1 MRLGRYSSDVYLIL
15 HFLLGIVSGFYPTLV
30 FGWVILTFFIGVYYA
45 INPNPRFPE
54 YLIAAYLVGLEL
66 LGRMSASGVPHE
78 FIKYAV
84 SVIFI
89 VSLLSRSRN
98 WAGQFIFYFILL
110 LPATL
115 LTDGGSLEETRQLIS
130 ANLSGPLCL
139 TVSVIYFYNRPLN
152 LFELRKIF
160 LSILLPLAAI
170 LGYMVIKT
178 PDLSEIE
185 FGYQSN
191 FATSIYGPNQMSSI
205 LGLGIIVIG
214 VGYFLRL
221 QLFGSIWVTLALVGS
236 LLFRGLLTFSRGG
249 MLTPLVILF
258 LVFVFLI
265 FKVSGFNR
273 YTIRSLALAVGL
285 FVVGVVSF
293 NYVNDLTDN
302 KLYERY
308 TGKRGEKQVE
318 DLDRLT
324 SGRTVIMALDYQIFK
339 DNMVTG
345 IGVGMGKFV
354 RHNYG
359 YTVEVAAHNEFTRLL
374 AEHGLPGVVA
384 LFILTFAP
392 LFRFFNRKGIIEK
405 VLIISLIGFCFVF
418 MTHAATRIAAPCFLY
433 GLAFVRI
440 VPSAHFQNMYGYLFR
455 KHAVKPRP
463 FTGPS
468 RSIGAPA

>member
-1 MRLGRYSSDVYLIL
+1 MRLGRYRSDFYLTL
-15 HFLLGIVSGFYPTLV
+15 HFLLGIVSGIYPALV
-30 FGWVILTFFIGVYYA
+30 FGWVILTFFAGVYYA
-45 INPNPRFPE
+45 VNQNPRFPE
-54 YLIAAYLVGLEL
+54 YLFAGYLVGLEL

-78 FIKYAV
+78 FIKYAIT
-84 SVIFI
+84 VILV
-89 VSLLSRSRN
+89 VSLLSRSKK
-98 WAGQFIFYFILL
+98 WAGQFVFYFALL

-115 LTDGGSLEETRQLIS
+115 LTDGGNLEETRQLIS

-139 TVSVIYFYNRPLN
+139 AVSVIYFYNKPVD
-152 LFELRKIF
+152 LFQLRKIF
-160 LSILLPLAAI
+160 LNILFPLAAI

-205 LGLGIIVIG
+205 LGLGIILIG

-221 QLFGSIWVTLALVGS
+221 RLFGSIWVTVAFISS

-273 YTIRSLALAVGL
+273 YTVRSFALAVGL
-285 FVVGVVSF
+285 FVVGIVSF

-324 SGRTVIMALDYQIFK
+324 SGRTIIMALDYQIFT
-339 DNMVTG
+339 DNLITG

-354 RHNYG
+354 RQDYG

-374 AEHGLPGVVA
+374 AEHGLPGIVA
-384 LFILTFAP
+384 LCILLFVP
-392 LFRFFNRKGIIEK
+392 LLRFFNRKSIIER
-405 VLIISLIGFCFVF
+405 VLMISLIGFCFVF

-433 GLAFVRI
+433 GLAFAWI
-440 VPSAHFQNMYGYLFR
+440 ISTAHAKEMYGHLFR
-455 KHAVKPRP
+455 KHAFAPRSVSG
-463 FTGPS
+463 TG
-468 RSIGAPA
+468 RSVSSST